1 MPKSGISS
9 ARLCLARWC
18 RGTWRWRKPPATP
31 PACWTTLPALA
42 GRELTSNSAWRY
54 WSVSKDRRLGR
65 GLAALLGAPL
75 FDEQNTNSASGDHKN
90 DPPRNAP
97 SSFDASTLG
106 GFSPS
111 APGPSLEKPATE
123 N

>member
-9 ARLCLARWC
+9 ARLCSARLC

-75 FDEQNTNSASGDHKN
+75 FDEQNTGGASGDHHN
-90 DPPRNAP
+90 DQAK
-97 SSFDASTLG
+97 SSPTLQGASTSA
-106 GFSPS
+106 GF
-111 APGPSLEKPATE
+111 
-123 N
+123 